1 MVVIVV
7 VAGGM
12 VIERVVEVVTV
23 WVLEMVVG
31 HALETTVE
39 HV

>member
-1 MVVIVV
+1 MIVV
-7 VAGGM
+7 VVGGM